1 MTIDITASLVRIA
14 GAKAPADRPFDGID
28 ILADLESD
36 QPPQPRTL
44 FWRQRRGERTWR
56 AARDGDLKRI
66 WRHDGDA
73 VEQWLFEL
81 STDPDE
87 KQSLLAERPAEAAR
101 LQSLLVEWERHVQPR
116 R

>member
-1 MTIDITASLVRIA
+1 MDITASLVRIA
-14 GAKAPADRPFDGID
+14 AAKPPADRPFDGID

-56 AARDGDLKRI
+56 AAREGDLKRI

-73 VEQWLFEL
+73 VEQWLFDL
-81 STDPDE
+81 STDPGE
-87 KQSLLAERPAEAAR
+87 KQNVMAEHPAEAAR
-101 LQSLLVEWERHVQPR
+101 LESLLVEWERHVEPR